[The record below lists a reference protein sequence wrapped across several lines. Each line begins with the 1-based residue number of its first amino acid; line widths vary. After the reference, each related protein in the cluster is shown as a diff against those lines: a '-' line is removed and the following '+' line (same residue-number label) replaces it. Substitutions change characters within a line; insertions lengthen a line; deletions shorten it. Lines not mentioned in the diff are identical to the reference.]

1 LHSLTKCKATVSFR
15 DRLWSGVGVD
25 AHNIAY
31 LFAMATGIVSSGVI
45 GSLWAMATDEILDLR
60 LLEEPDL
67 LTPFRAMAMVFSAP
81 TALLVSSFW
90 YLIDR
95 PLWGLFLLVAG
106 LGWSFVQ
113 GVTIMSQIF
122 GVT

>member
-1 LHSLTKCKATVSFR
+1 
-15 DRLWSGVGVD
+15 VD

-31 LFAMATGIVSSGVI
+31 LFAMATGIVSSGAV
-45 GSLWAMATDEILDLR
+45 GSLWAMATDEIPDLR

-67 LTPFRAMAMVFSAP
+67 LTPFRAMAIVFSAP
-81 TALLVSSFW
+81 TTLLVSSFW

-106 LGWSFVQ
+106 LSWSFVQ